1 MKTTTALL
9 TLLSSSVLSSSS
21 VLAAPPSLSSSSPA
35 IAPPSVPPCPSAQ
48 EKPDVALLTR
58 RTEALLRGRSTT
70 GTMVMTIKTPSW
82 TRTLKVRTQA
92 MGDDKALIK
101 VLEGGPR
108 ETGMMTLKRDG
119 QLWNWLPRAA
129 RVMKVPSGMLGDSWM
144 GSDFTNDDLV
154 QGSSIARDFDAMHEG
169 VIDHQG
175 RSAWR
180 IALVPKKTAAVVWG
194 RVELIVDR
202 ATCNPLEQRFFDEDG
217 VLARRMTFGDFAQ
230 VGWRSF
236 PRRMTVQPED
246 QSRST
251 TIQYEDIAFDVD
263 IPEDTFSLHRLQQ
276 GR

>member
-1 MKTTTALL
+1 MKSTTALL
-9 TLLSSSVLSSSS
+9 ALLLSSSS
-21 VLAAPPSLSSSSPA
+21 VAAPPSSP
-35 IAPPSVPPCPSAQ
+35 PTVPACPSAQ

-70 GTMVMTIKTPSW
+70 GTMVMTIKTASW

-101 VLEGGPR
+101 IVEGGPR

-154 QGSSIARDFDAMHEG
+154 QGSSIARDFDATHAG
-169 VIDHQG
+169 VIDHGG

-180 IALVPKKTAAVVWG
+180 VLLVPKKTAAVVWG
-194 RVELIVDR
+194 RVEMIVDR

-217 VLARRMTFGDFAQ
+217 VLARTMSFGDFTQ

-246 QSRST
+246 PTRST
-251 TIQYEDIAFDVD
+251 IIQYEDIAFDVD
-263 IPEDTFSLHRLQQ
+263 IPDDTFSLHRLQQ

>member
-1 MKTTTALL
+1 MAVAL
-9 TLLSSSVLSSSS
+9 VV
-21 VLAAPPSLSSSSPA
+21 VLALA
-35 IAPPSVPPCPSAQ
+35 IAPPATSASPVPPSPSVPACPSQ
-48 EKPDVALLTR
+48 EDKPDVAQLTR
-58 RTEALLRGRSTT
+58 RTESLLRGRSTSA
-70 GTMVMTIKTPSW
+70 TMVMTITTPSW

-101 VLEGGPR
+101 IVEGGPR

-154 QGSSIARDFDAMHEG
+154 QGSSIARDFDAENKG
-169 VIDHQG
+169 TVTLDG
-175 RSAWR
+175 KPAWLLV
-180 IALVPKKTAAVVWG
+180 LVPKKTAAVVWG
-194 RVELIVDR
+194 RVEMVIDR

-217 VLARRMTFGDFAQ
+217 VLARKMTFSDFAQ

-236 PRRMTVQPED
+236 PKRMTVQPED
-246 QSRST
+246 QTRRTS
-251 TIQYEDIAFDVD
+251 IVYEDIAFDVE
-263 IPEDTFSLHRLQQ
+263 IPEETFSLHRLQQ

>member
-1 MKTTTALL
+1 MKTALAL
-9 TLLSSSVLSSSS
+9 ALLSSLSSS
-21 VLAAPPSLSSSSPA
+21 VLAAPPPSSSSSSSSPSSPLA
-35 IAPPSVPPCPSAQ
+35 VPACPSAQ
-48 EKPDVALLTR
+48 EKPDVALLTQ

-101 VLEGGPR
+101 VVEGGPR

-154 QGSSIARDFDAMHEG
+154 QGSSIARDFDATHEG
-169 VIDHQG
+169 VVDHQG
-175 RSAWR
+175 RPAWR
-180 IALVPKKTAAVVWG
+180 IVLVPKKTAAVVWG
-194 RVELIVDR
+194 RVEMIIDR
-202 ATCNPLEQRFFDEDG
+202 ATCNPLEQRFYDEDG
-217 VLARRMTFGDFAQ
+217 VLARTMTFGDFAQ

-236 PRRMTVQPED
+236 PKRMTVQPED
-246 QSRST
+246 PGRST
-251 TIQYEDIAFDVD
+251 TIQFEDIAFDVD
-263 IPEDTFSLHRLQQ
+263 IPEDTFSLHHLQQ